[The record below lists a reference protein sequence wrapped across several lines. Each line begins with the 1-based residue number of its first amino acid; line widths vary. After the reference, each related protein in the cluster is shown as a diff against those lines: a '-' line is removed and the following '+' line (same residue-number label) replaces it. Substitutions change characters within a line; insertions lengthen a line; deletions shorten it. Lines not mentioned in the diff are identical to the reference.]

1 MKHEPAF
8 AQIHQPDIADL
19 RAVRGALRVWLCEL
33 VAWFAAMLPQHSR
46 LGAAIRIALT
56 GELRVLERDVKL
68 LAFDYAWLRIEVRR
82 TGGRV
87 SARPADH
94 APPGFRIAFRKGS
107 GLRRVTR
114 GVFPGTVGV
123 AARMSRIRRA
133 LDAIERVAT
142 RIVARILRRPVLHR
156 IAFAARPGHVLPRFS
171 GAAAPAGAD
180 TS

>member
-8 AQIHQPDIADL
+8 AQIHQRDIADL

-33 VAWFAAMLPQHSR
+33 VAWFAAMLPQHTW
-46 LGAAIRIALT
+46 LAAVVRVALAR
-56 GELRVLERDVKL
+56 ELRVLERDVKL

-82 TGGRV
+82 TGGRM
-87 SARPADH
+87 SPRPADH
-94 APPGFRIAFRKGS
+94 APPGFRVAFRKGS

-123 AARMSRIRRA
+123 AARMVGIRRA
-133 LDAIERVAT
+133 LDAIEQVAA
-142 RIVARILRRPVLHR
+142 RIVARILRRPVSQR
-156 IAFAARPGHVLPRFS
+156 IALAARPGHVLPRFY
-171 GAAAPAGAD
+171 GAGAPAGAD